1 MTHPKGMTEMAQ
13 VEAPPWIEE
22 VEAGGDRAA
31 LRKTQAAKKP
41 PSKGP
46 RRGEVLAP

>member
-1 MTHPKGMTEMAQ
+1 MMHPKRMTEMAQ
-13 VEAPPWIEE
+13 MEAPPWIEE

-31 LRKTQAAKKP
+31 PRKTQAAKMP

-46 RRGEVLAP
+46 RRGEALAP